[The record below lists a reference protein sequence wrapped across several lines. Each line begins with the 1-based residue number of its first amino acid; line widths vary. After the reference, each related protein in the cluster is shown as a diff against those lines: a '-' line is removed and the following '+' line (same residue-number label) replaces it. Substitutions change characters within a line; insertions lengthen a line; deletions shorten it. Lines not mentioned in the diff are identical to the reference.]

1 MSYLI
6 ITDLLKSPGALEL
19 SETATPDHRAPIQ
32 AELLEAVILAAN
44 TSAWAA
50 DEIAIA
56 MEAVAVINDAMR
68 VVAQLIDGYLRPRY
82 SLPLASIPAY
92 LSDVETKLV
101 RYRLHRHLTRGAAQQ
116 HPVIRDYDD
125 AMKMLRDIAAGK
137 LSLGID
143 DPNINA
149 AGLGGA
155 VEFVSRPSVFANA
168 LGRI

>member
-1 MSYLI
+1 MSYLA

-32 AELLEAVILAAN
+32 AELLEAVILAAD

-50 DEIAIA
+50 DEVAVA
-56 MEAVAVINDAMR
+56 TEAVAVISDAMR

-82 SLPLASIPAY
+82 ALPLASIPAF

-101 RYRLHRHLTRGAAQQ
+101 RYRLHRHLTRGEGQQ
-116 HPVIRDYDD
+116 HPVIRDYTD
-125 AMKMLRDIAAGK
+125 AMKLLRDIRSGN
-137 LSLGID
+137 LSLGED
-143 DPNINA
+143 DPNIA
-149 AGLGGA
+149 QAGVGA
-155 VEFVSRPSVFANA
+155 VEFVSRPSVFAGT